1 VPFATAHFLRGEK
14 VNFSKKLFSQKFW
27 LGLGMVFVGHFI
39 ASPFFYLD
47 LSSAL
52 SEVSYLRSLHAASGL
67 TLWSYLQTL
76 ANDYWGI
83 PLGMLCVAGLFRYL
97 ITTDKK
103 IGVVSITTLAIFCF
117 VSLHRYVEAKY
128 LLYAFPLCAVLG
140 SRLLVELCQRLK
152 AQYLVLIVLLLII
165 HPGYLIVNWDY
176 ERSQKSITLESKE
189 WIELNIPANAKVLLD
204 NVGNGGPKLYN
215 SPSNLMRQYLRARKY
230 NLLKSE
236 YLKLQLEISPEIYYD
251 ITQIDS
257 SGGFREDDYR
267 RYRLWQDTEEIGHPE
282 TYYRERGYEY
292 IIITNRYFSRIG
304 DEFSLLREFKRGSR
318 GIRIYTVG

>member
-1 VPFATAHFLRGEK
+1 M
-14 VNFSKKLFSQKFW
+14 Q
-27 LGLGMVFVGHFI
+27 
-39 ASPFFYLD
+39 
-47 LSSAL
+47 
-52 SEVSYLRSLHAASGL
+52 
-67 TLWSYLQTL
+67 
-76 ANDYWGI
+76 
-83 PLGMLCVAGLFRYL
+83 
-97 ITTDKK
+97 
-103 IGVVSITTLAIFCF
+103 
-117 VSLHRYVEAKY
+117 
-128 LLYAFPLCAVLG
+128 
-140 SRLLVELCQRLK
+140 
-152 AQYLVLIVLLLII
+152 
-165 HPGYLIVNWDY
+165 
-176 ERSQKSITLESKE
+176 
-189 WIELNIPANAKVLLD
+189 LD

-257 SGGFREDDYR
+257 SGGCREDDYR
-267 RYRLWQDTEEIGHPE
+267 RYRLWQDIEEIGHPE